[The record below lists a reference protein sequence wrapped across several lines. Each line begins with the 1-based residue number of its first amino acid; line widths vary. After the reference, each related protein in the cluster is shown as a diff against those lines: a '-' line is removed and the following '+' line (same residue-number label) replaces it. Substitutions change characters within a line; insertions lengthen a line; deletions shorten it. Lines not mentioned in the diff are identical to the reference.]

1 MIFPNA
7 QAREE
12 SSLVFPDDLA
22 VFSADIPL
30 EIHLVDP
37 IDLFDDAVVV
47 FAWDSGKFAQL
58 GGPDF
63 KQRRHPLV
71 PDSLDELLASL
82 PAVNLGYDDQ
92 TVEDSA
98 VGQVLG
104 IFRVLWNGVYGGH
117 RLAHF
122 LQGLGD
128 NEIFRRE
135 EISLLRL
142 VAAHIEIKIIVY
154 GVCSTFGHIRSNGL
168 WRFCAG
174 FCHRLF
180 FQWAN
185 HRVVH
190 GFGPGAK
197 RADPG
202 FLNLYIDRPRTLRR
216 QSTRPPYTSLT

>member
-1 MIFPNA
+1 MIFSNA

-30 EIHLVDP
+30 KIHLVDP

-47 FAWDSGKFAQL
+47 LARDSGKFAQL

-92 TVEDSA
+92 TIEDSA

-104 IFRVLWNGVYGGH
+104 IFRVLWNSSV
-117 RLAHF
+117 R
-122 LQGLGD
+122 
-128 NEIFRRE
+128 
-135 EISLLRL
+135 
-142 VAAHIEIKIIVY
+142 
-154 GVCSTFGHIRSNGL
+154 
-168 WRFCAG
+168 
-174 FCHRLF
+174 
-180 FQWAN
+180 
-185 HRVVH
+185 
-190 GFGPGAK
+190 
-197 RADPG
+197 
-202 FLNLYIDRPRTLRR
+202 
-216 QSTRPPYTSLT
+216 